1 VLIKPHSGVFIS
13 GIVTRKKADTTPR
26 PPILRYRLLVRDTQ
40 QNTESIKRSVDN
52 GYVGEFAGCPEVRA
66 TKHSPSPYRAL
77 SHAEPQGTIPANSYR
92 LLARPLSFALC
103 ESR

>member
-1 VLIKPHSGVFIS
+1 MLIKPHSGVFIS

-52 GYVGEFAGCPEVRA
+52 GYVG
-66 TKHSPSPYRAL
+66 
-77 SHAEPQGTIPANSYR
+77 
-92 LLARPLSFALC
+92 
-103 ESR
+103 